1 MPNLTQREFIKAL
14 EDKFEAWELVE
25 LLELKTSEIIT
36 AFFQDVLNRQ
46 NDLEDELKYG
56 R

>member
-1 MPNLTQREFIKAL
+1 MPNLTQREFLQAL

-36 AFFQDVLNRQ
+36 AFFSDVLKRQ
-46 NDLEDELKYG
+46 GDLEEELKWSH
-56 R
+56 